1 MIEDFE
7 KFLQDADV
15 MGFFKLLI
23 TGMKPNHEI
32 QNARKRSKRNLP
44 VFQAFLDCIAIKVNA
59 EKPKLVFGKTSNLL
73 KHLTARSH
81 FYVFFEKN
89 EGAKKINEAVDR
101 NDARFHARKELIQY
115 LLDTAEVLR
124 LDRQVKKRMAAAEAQ
139 GQVEEG
145 ADAGADAE
153 VDAGV
158 DAGIEAEAQKVKK
171 QEGAQEM
178 SMLPMNLDPSAFAE
192 APMKIERIA
201 HAGASAEEPEKLGA
215 PAEFQLPDT
224 LDPSA
229 FAEAPKSAEEE
240 ENAGKFKVY
249 PKDHVFYEPDHE
261 SKVLKKRKAD
271 KARNGGKAKKPRL
284 SKAALE
290 RKEKED
296 ADIEWVVL
304 SD

>member
-1 MIEDFE
+1 M
-7 KFLQDADV
+7 
-15 MGFFKLLI
+15 
-23 TGMKPNHEI
+23 
-32 QNARKRSKRNLP
+32 
-44 VFQAFLDCIAIKVNA
+44 
-59 EKPKLVFGKTSNLL
+59 
-73 KHLTARSH
+73 
-81 FYVFFEKN
+81 
-89 EGAKKINEAVDR
+89 
-101 NDARFHARKELIQY
+101 
-115 LLDTAEVLR
+115 LR
-124 LDRQVKKRMAAAEAQ
+124 LDRQEKKRMAAAEAQ

-145 ADAGADAE
+145 ADAG

-192 APMKIERIA
+192 APTKIERIA

-261 SKVLKKRKAD
+261 SEVLKKRKAD
-271 KARNGGKAKKPRL
+271 KARNKGKAKKPRL
-284 SKAALE
+284 SKAALK
-290 RKEKED
+290 RKEAED

>member
-1 MIEDFE
+1 MIEDFK
-7 KFLQDADV
+7 KFLKDQQV
-15 MGFFKLLI
+15 KEFFKCLLD
-23 TGMKPNHEI
+23 GMKPNHEI
-32 QNARKRSKRNLP
+32 QNARQRSKQNLP

-81 FYVFFEKN
+81 FKVFFEQN
-89 EGAKKINEAVDR
+89 EGAKKME
-101 NDARFHARKELIQY
+101 DARDRKHARFNARKELIHY
-115 LLDTAEVLR
+115 LLETAEVLR
-124 LDRQVKKRMAAAEAQ
+124 RDRQVKKRMAAAEAQ
-139 GQVEEG
+139 AQVEEG
-145 ADAGADAE
+145 ADAG

-171 QEGAQEM
+171 QEDAQEM
-178 SMLPMNLDPSAFAE
+178 SVLPMN
-192 APMKIERIA
+192 
-201 HAGASAEEPEKLGA
+201 
-215 PAEFQLPDT
+215 

-249 PKDHVFYEPDHE
+249 PKDHVFYEPGHE
-261 SKVLKKRKAD
+261 SEVLKKRKAD
-271 KARNGGKAKKPRL
+271 KARNKGKAKKTRL